1 MKKVKNLS
9 QARSA
14 RNLRT
19 RPTTTSDSFKRIVP
33 SRASRN
39 IPQGHLVSAMRDIN
53 HIEWEPWEQTVT
65 DMQRAIDRERL
76 RENNRYYNAL
86 NKAHEMVREVR
97 LREEELQTNN
107 EEMEATNEELQ
118 ATNEEMEASNEELEA
133 TNEELQATTEELEN
147 TNAYR
152 QTLMDSM
159 MDILM
164 TTNTKGVITDVN
176 RATEKISGFGRDEL
190 IGAPFKAF
198 FTEPEHA
205 LAGIK
210 EAQEKTALSNY
221 DLIMVTKDGREVPL
235 NYNAV
240 ALKGRRGRVSG
251 VLGTARDMT
260 EFRRIREQLRLTE
273 ERNQSLM
280 AAIQDAEKRDNP

>member
-1 MKKVKNLS
+1 
-9 QARSA
+9 
-14 RNLRT
+14 
-19 RPTTTSDSFKRIVP
+19 
-33 SRASRN
+33 
-39 IPQGHLVSAMRDIN
+39 
-53 HIEWEPWEQTVT
+53 
-65 DMQRAIDRERL
+65 MQRAIDRERL

-97 LREEELQTNN
+97 SREEELQTSN

-118 ATNEEMEASNEELEA
+118 ATNEEMAATNEELEA

-152 QTLMDSM
+152 RTLMDSM

-164 TTNTKGVITDVN
+164 TTNRKGVITEVN

-190 IGAPFKAF
+190 IGAPFETF
-198 FTEPEHA
+198 FTQPEHA
-205 LAGIK
+205 LAVIR

-221 DLIMVTKDGREVPL
+221 DLTMATKDGREVPL
-235 NYNAV
+235 SYNAA
-240 ALKGRRGRVSG
+240 ALKGRRGRISG

-260 EFRRIREQLRLTE
+260 EFKRIRERLRLEE
-273 ERNQSLM
+273 ERNRSLM
-280 AAIQDAEKRDNP
+280 EDIKENEKRDNP